1 MLRKVA
7 WVQLF
12 LWLFSFSLKKNLW
25 SFLFVWLVGFFKKV
39 NIILRMKKLSLG
51 ENTDTRS
58 KDYKLDMEWNFSS
71 TNC

>member
-1 MLRKVA
+1 MLQKVA

-25 SFLFVWLVGFFKKV
+25 SFFQNFFKKV
-39 NIILRMKKLSLG
+39 NIILKRKKISLG
-51 ENTDTRS
+51 ENTDTGS
-58 KDYKLDMEWNFSS
+58 KDYKLAMEWNFSS

>member
-1 MLRKVA
+1 MLQKVA

-25 SFLFVWLVGFFKKV
+25 SFFQNFFKKV
-39 NIILRMKKLSLG
+39 NIILKRKIISLG
-51 ENTDTRS
+51 ENTDTGS
-58 KDYKLDMEWNFSS
+58 KDYKLAMEWNFSS